1 MSRGNPKFAEYGF
14 KKGDGRGGRPKG
26 APNKTTRALKEAIIL
41 AAEKSKHSKAHDLEG
56 YLLYLADEKPELFV
70 PMLGKLLP
78 LQVQGEERG
87 CRSSQ
92 PQPQPQHVV
101 VRDDQQLRA
110 SNKIDPQSAQ
120 GTGAPNDRAGL
131 GHPANAGIRS
141 KGGALQDKGWVQS
154 ICSAASA
161 LGAVQAPPFSEF
173 LSTIIMGQV
182 PPVAPQKGKAKAP
195 IWFAS
200 AR

>member
-78 LQVQGEERG
+78 LQVRAKNEGDGPVNLNLKLNPNMSLSEMISNFEQRVKAAYM
-87 CRSSQ
+87 
-92 PQPQPQHVV
+92 PQLTSPP
-101 VRDDQQLRA
+101 L
-110 SNKIDPQSAQ
+110 IE
-120 GTGAPNDRAGL
+120 
-131 GHPANAGIRS
+131 
-141 KGGALQDKGWVQS
+141 QD
-154 ICSAASA
+154 
-161 LGAVQAPPFSEF
+161 
-173 LSTIIMGQV
+173 
-182 PPVAPQKGKAKAP
+182 
-195 IWFAS
+195 
-200 AR
+200 